1 MNDIQWIK
9 LKTAMFGDDKIRLIE
24 SMPEAD
30 SILII
35 WIKLL
40 IQAGKTNA
48 NGYIFLN
55 ENVPLSPE
63 MISTLFSRPLSVVKL
78 ALKTLSDFGMIS
90 INPDG
95 FISIENWE
103 KHQNVEGMERVREL
117 TKARVQRHR
126 DKQKQLTES
135 VTLRNVTVTE
145 QNKTQNKN
153 EEYLN
158 TIFDHWNKCNVIQHR
173 KLTDK
178 IRRKINSSLKDY
190 SIDEIKSAID
200 NYKLIL
206 ESPLYYFNYKWTLN
220 DFLQRGLE
228 KFLDLETAKNN
239 YKKETIQ
246 NNGHKSKEAVTE
258 LVI

>member
-1 MNDIQWIK
+1 MSDIQWIK

-158 TIFDHWNKCNVIQHR
+158 AIFNHWNKSKIIQHR

-178 IRRKINSSLKDY
+178 IKRKINSILKDY
-190 SIDEIKSAID
+190 SLEEIQTAID

-220 DFLQRGLE
+220 DFLQRGFE

-239 YKKETIQ
+239 YKKETIS
-246 NNGHKSKEAVTE
+246 NNGHKPKEAITE